1 MPRSFIAGRRD
12 RQSLE
17 TAMYS
22 PYELA
27 QIRGEQNEDGAEEDD
42 DLFDGQ
48 PDEHQ
53 EWFDFDPDC

>member
-53 EWFDFDPDC
+53 EWADFDPDC